1 MGEDKGIG
9 QFTSKNGS
17 VIDYVLASPNFFTQF
32 HIFEVHE
39 FNPLI
44 SDVHALISFE
54 VIAKHENDESTEN
67 MFVPRIKWDPTRTAT
82 FQKMVEQANF
92 KKIQEKLDNFQSD
105 PSQNTMDGI
114 VYEINDIFENAKTKT
129 FPLKPCKFVK
139 KKAWYDG
146 QLDNA
151 KRKFSAA
158 RKGKNSDVKRAHT
171 KYYKKL
177 LASKF
182 KSHGFKTAE
191 VFRSL
196 KPKDPKKFYKL
207 LRNSAKP
214 TKSTKISAIEFEQHF
229 KDLNGVDFETETN
242 ISELILTTDSEFN
255 SMLNAPITEQEL
267 TKALKNLKNN
277 KSAGPD
283 GILNEQIK
291 ATFPQMKDIYI
302 KLFNQIFDSGIFPE
316 TWAAGLIVPIF
327 KKKGSS
333 SDPNNY
339 RGITLISCLAK
350 FFTGVL
356 NNRLKVVGD
365 KIISQIQ
372 AGFRPGYSTLDHVFV
387 LMCIITLFKNH
398 KKSIILA
405 FIDYQKAFDTIWRAE
420 LWRKLIKEG
429 VGGRFLNIIKDIN
442 AKSKSCVFVNGQ
454 KSDYFSSQAGV
465 RQGEILS
472 PLLFAFYI
480 YDLAE
485 YLKSKNI

>member
-1 MGEDKGIG
+1 MYLPHPISSHN
-9 QFTSKNGS
+9 FT
-17 VIDYVLASPNFFTQF
+17 L
-32 HIFEVHE
+32 FEVNE

-44 SDVHALISFE
+44 CDVHALISFE

-229 KDLNGVDFETETN
+229 
-242 ISELILTTDSEFN
+242 
-255 SMLNAPITEQEL
+255 
-267 TKALKNLKNN
+267 
-277 KSAGPD
+277 
-283 GILNEQIK
+283 
-291 ATFPQMKDIYI
+291 
-302 KLFNQIFDSGIFPE
+302 
-316 TWAAGLIVPIF
+316 
-327 KKKGSS
+327 
-333 SDPNNY
+333 
-339 RGITLISCLAK
+339 
-350 FFTGVL
+350 
-356 NNRLKVVGD
+356 
-365 KIISQIQ
+365 
-372 AGFRPGYSTLDHVFV
+372 
-387 LMCIITLFKNH
+387 
-398 KKSIILA
+398 
-405 FIDYQKAFDTIWRAE
+405 
-420 LWRKLIKEG
+420 
-429 VGGRFLNIIKDIN
+429 
-442 AKSKSCVFVNGQ
+442 
-454 KSDYFSSQAGV
+454 
-465 RQGEILS
+465 
-472 PLLFAFYI
+472 
-480 YDLAE
+480 
-485 YLKSKNI
+485 